1 MAVILKRG
9 KTYQVTYEVLTSDNR
24 VKTIKENFTNYQD
37 ALEKKELID
46 GEMDTRF
53 TPDSL
58 FTDVIKDWLS
68 DSYFMSH
75 ITKHRE
81 SYKNFELYLQ
91 DILKTT
97 KVCDINSTFAEN
109 ILNQISTIKSPK
121 GSNTLSIKTIRC
133 CKLLLSETCHHAMEL
148 GIMDDDPFALI
159 HLPDPRSHKKKKKFG
174 VWDYE
179 IFQMILEA
187 CEEEKLYVMM
197 QVIFATGITVAHAQA
212 LCWNDVYTEKGRC
225 YIRVN
230 KIIQRLYRTSIS
242 LIPDQKMIDEY
253 TQDDKKDTK
262 TVLAHY
268 YLDEEQTYMIP
279 IALYRLI
286 CEWKELSKDYYHFD
300 VNDHSL
306 MFTTYGIAP
315 YDDRLIFKHLDKI
328 TKSIGL
334 PRYTLSGLKYF
345 STQINFKGR
354 SYREIYYKEN
364 PNLHL
369 IQKDLTLQ
377 EKAVKASEDFNK
389 KMKEELPNKEKEDA
403 KDLIQQLSQNKNL
416 RKKMLMKLLEIES
429 NT

>member
-148 GIMDDDPFALI
+148 GIMDDDPCALI

-174 VWDYE
+174 V
-179 IFQMILEA
+179 
-187 CEEEKLYVMM
+187 
-197 QVIFATGITVAHAQA
+197 
-212 LCWNDVYTEKGRC
+212 
-225 YIRVN
+225 
-230 KIIQRLYRTSIS
+230 
-242 LIPDQKMIDEY
+242 
-253 TQDDKKDTK
+253 
-262 TVLAHY
+262 
-268 YLDEEQTYMIP
+268 
-279 IALYRLI
+279 
-286 CEWKELSKDYYHFD
+286 
-300 VNDHSL
+300 
-306 MFTTYGIAP
+306 
-315 YDDRLIFKHLDKI
+315 
-328 TKSIGL
+328 
-334 PRYTLSGLKYF
+334 
-345 STQINFKGR
+345 
-354 SYREIYYKEN
+354 
-364 PNLHL
+364 
-369 IQKDLTLQ
+369 
-377 EKAVKASEDFNK
+377 
-389 KMKEELPNKEKEDA
+389 
-403 KDLIQQLSQNKNL
+403 
-416 RKKMLMKLLEIES
+416 
-429 NT
+429 

>member
-1 MAVILKRG
+1 M
-9 KTYQVTYEVLTSDNR
+9 
-24 VKTIKENFTNYQD
+24 
-37 ALEKKELID
+37 
-46 GEMDTRF
+46 
-53 TPDSL
+53 
-58 FTDVIKDWLS
+58 
-68 DSYFMSH
+68 
-75 ITKHRE
+75 
-81 SYKNFELYLQ
+81 
-91 DILKTT
+91 
-97 KVCDINSTFAEN
+97 
-109 ILNQISTIKSPK
+109 IS
-121 GSNTLSIKTIRC
+121 
-133 CKLLLSETCHHAMEL
+133 
-148 GIMDDDPFALI
+148 
-159 HLPDPRSHKKKKKFG
+159 
-174 VWDYE
+174 
-179 IFQMILEA
+179 
-187 CEEEKLYVMM
+187 
-197 QVIFATGITVAHAQA
+197 
-212 LCWNDVYTEKGRC
+212 
-225 YIRVN
+225 
-230 KIIQRLYRTSIS
+230 
-242 LIPDQKMIDEY
+242 
-253 TQDDKKDTK
+253 
-262 TVLAHY
+262 
-268 YLDEEQTYMIP
+268 

-377 EKAVKASEDFNK
+377 EKAVKANEDFNK
-389 KMKEELPNKEKEDA
+389 KIKEELPNKEKEDA